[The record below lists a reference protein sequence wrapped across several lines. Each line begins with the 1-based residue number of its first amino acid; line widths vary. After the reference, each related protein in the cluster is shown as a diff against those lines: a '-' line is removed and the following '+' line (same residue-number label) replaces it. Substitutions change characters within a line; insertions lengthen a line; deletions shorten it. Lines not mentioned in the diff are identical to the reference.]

1 MINRKRTKSD
11 YELSVIRPGYAR
23 DGQAKDAFDG
33 GIVSL
38 DNARGI
44 VEAVNECHKIKKS
57 RNISMILYFFAY
69 LVGIISITLL
79 VTLKLSAYI
88 ASGLVVVYL
97 LLWMLPVLF
106 LPAIFDT
113 SKKK

>member
-1 MINRKRTKSD
+1 MISRKRTKSD
-11 YELSVIRPGYAR
+11 YELSVIRPGSAR
-23 DGQAKDAFDG
+23 DGQEKDSFDG

-38 DNARGI
+38 DDARGI

-57 RNISMILYFFAY
+57 RDISLILYVFAY
-69 LVGIISITLL
+69 LIGIIGMTLL

-88 ASGLVVVYL
+88 ASGLVAVYL

-106 LPAIFDT
+106 LPAMFDI